1 MCRLKTHGS
10 LCTRSAPFTNWGNTA
25 ALGIALIHIWWFQV
39 PGLVCDTDMA
49 WLDAQKR
56 LMGNYQDGGWSGY
69 PVLTIAILKKKHY
82 LWYLRYQY
90 CTKNSSLSRNNI
102 FLSSMRE
109 FLRKEKS
116 QSFNG
121 FAPLFKNVSSYM
133 QFSKSAFWCYWYQPD
148 IRQIMAVIKKIK
160 ILKWV

>member
-10 LCTRSAPFTNWGNTA
+10 LCTRSSPFTNWGNTA

-69 PVLTIAILKKKHY
+69 PVLTIAIKKKHY

-90 CTKNSSLSRNNI
+90 CAKNSSLSRNNI
-102 FLSSMRE
+102 FLSSVRE

-121 FAPLFKNVSSYM
+121 FACSSF
-133 QFSKSAFWCYWYQPD
+133 QKCFLIHA
-148 IRQIMAVIKKIK
+148 
-160 ILKWV
+160 ILKISLLMLLIAARYQANNASD